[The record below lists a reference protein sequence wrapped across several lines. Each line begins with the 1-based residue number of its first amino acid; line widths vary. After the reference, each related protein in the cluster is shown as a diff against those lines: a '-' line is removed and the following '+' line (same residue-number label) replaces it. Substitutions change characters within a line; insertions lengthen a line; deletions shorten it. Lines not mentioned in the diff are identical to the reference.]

1 MRSLRFANRAL
12 DVLVLIVQ
20 LMFIAAVSSLAYGQS
35 SQQVYNS
42 LAKSRDALLDQRKY
56 LQSEADRLSQQVQLL
71 QQKLD
76 RVNAYMRDNDRALR
90 DVETAMRQ
98 AQ

>member
-1 MRSLRFANRAL
+1 MRSFRFANRAL
-12 DVLVLIVQ
+12 GVLVLIVQ

-42 LAKSRDALLDQRKY
+42 LAKCRDALLDQRKY

>member
-12 DVLVLIVQ
+12 GVLVLIVQ

>member
-12 DVLVLIVQ
+12 VAVVLMVQ

>member
-12 DVLVLIVQ
+12 VVVVLMVQ
-20 LMFIAAVSSLAYGQS
+20 LMFIAAVSSLASGQS

-42 LAKSRDALLDQRKY
+42 LARSRDALLDQRKY
-56 LQSEADRLSQQVQLL
+56 LQTEADRLSQQVQLL

>member
-12 DVLVLIVQ
+12 GVLVLIVQ

-42 LAKSRDALLDQRKY
+42 LVRSRDALLDQRKY
-56 LQSEADRLSQQVQLL
+56 LQSEADRLSQQVQLM

>member
-12 DVLVLIVQ
+12 VALVLMVQ

-71 QQKLD
+71 HQKLD
-76 RVNAYMRDNDRALR
+76 RVNAYLRDNDRALR

>member
-1 MRSLRFANRAL
+1 MRSFRFANRAL
-12 DVLVLIVQ
+12 GVLVLIVQ